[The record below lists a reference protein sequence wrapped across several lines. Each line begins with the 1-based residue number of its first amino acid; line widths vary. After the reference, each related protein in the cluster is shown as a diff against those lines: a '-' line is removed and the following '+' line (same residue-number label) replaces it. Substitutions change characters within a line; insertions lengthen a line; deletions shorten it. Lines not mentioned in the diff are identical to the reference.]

1 MRTIGHENAWFSFK
15 GRKNTDAD
23 LDVQMISM
31 PTRPHPARKG
41 DLINVPGRDGKLFVD
56 EGVYDRVVVTLRC
69 VARDN
74 ANIDTV
80 NAWLT
85 GEGSLVFGD
94 EPDRAYRARITKEFS
109 RSNKHPRLRGQEF
122 TVSFDCEPYRYKADQ
137 SGDTATITESET
149 LIINPGTVASL
160 PLIKVDCIGDGN
172 LMIGQ
177 NTLLFY
183 DLEANKP
190 IYVDCAAKI
199 AYTGTGAANDPLIL
213 ATQHL
218 TGEWVSIDP
227 GENFVTFTGGIRSV
241 TIVPRWRWL

>member
-1 MRTIGHENAWFSFK
+1 MRAVGKENAWFSFK
-15 GRKNTDAD
+15 GRKNIEAN

-41 DLINVPGRDGKLFVD
+41 KLVDVPGVDGKLWQD
-56 EGVYDRVVVTLRC
+56 ENAYDRIIVSLRC

-74 ANIDTV
+74 ANIDEV
-80 NAWLT
+80 NAWLS
-85 GEGSLVFGD
+85 GEGDLVFGD
-94 EPDRAYRARITKEFS
+94 EPDRAYHARITKEYS

-160 PLIKVDCIGDGN
+160 PLIKVDCTGDGN

-177 NTLLFY
+177 NTLLFS
-183 DLEANKP
+183 DMEANKP
-190 IYVDCAAKI
+190 IFVDCAAKI
-199 AYTGTGAANDPLIL
+199 AYTGTGAANDPIIL